1 MYALTNREQN
11 RESEHFTTCMI
22 DEKLRMR
29 GRRTQVSP
37 GTVVL
42 NTASWLPG
50 SIDSLPPA
58 TPQSIV
64 ITVRPGQVKNHRT
77 ADHIVTFR
85 STYVACYF

>member
-1 MYALTNREQN
+1 MSLTNQEQN
-11 RESEHFTTCMI
+11 RESEHTTCMI

-42 NTASWLPG
+42 NITSWLPG
-50 SIDSLPPA
+50 SIDSLPPT

-64 ITVRPGQVKNHRT
+64 ITLRPGQEKNYRT
-77 ADHIVTFR
+77 VDHVVTFR
-85 STYVACYF
+85 STYIVCYF